1 MGKKVDGI
9 GALPKLLDV
18 KLFGGMVPDVAK
30 VIGAVHCD
38 WASSLHPIKIEEA
51 TITSA
56 FSSAEKKTVGT
67 MGRKYFVPY
76 GLYGASFTYS
86 ASRAREFGNYV
97 GDRLTVRDME
107 LFEEGLLNGASHGRT
122 GMKGYVEPL
131 FVLKVVKD
139 EKVKSRFDYL
149 AEEVQ
154 VNVTGYGEVHK
165 SSDVE
170 LNMKRLY
177 QALANKDYVKV
188 QAYVSP
194 SGLRR
199 YKELAHL
206 NKKFG
211 GLTVCEDDLDS
222 SWEYIVVYEV
232 KHSNPNGDPDMD
244 NMPRRFEGT
253 DIGMI
258 SPERQK
264 RWIRDYLED
273 QGELIFITRRGKVQ
287 KAKDRLKEIED
298 LI

>member
-9 GALPKLLDV
+9 GSLAKLLDV

-56 FSSAEKKTVGT
+56 FSSGEKKTVGT

-86 ASRAREFGNYV
+86 ASRAREFGNFV
-97 GDRLTVRDME
+97 GDRLTVRDLE

-131 FVLKVVKD
+131 LVVKVVKD
-139 EKVKSRFDYL
+139 VRVKSRFDYL
-149 AEEVQ
+149 AEEV
-154 VNVTGYGEVHK
+154 VVDVLADGEVHR
-165 SSDVE
+165 SED
-170 LNMKRLY
+170 LRFQMKRLY
-177 QALANKDYVKV
+177 SALSSDDYVKV
-188 QAYVSP
+188 QSYVSP

-199 YKELAHL
+199 FKELGTLH
-206 NKKFG
+206 KKFG
-211 GLTVCEDDLDS
+211 EMSICEEDLES
-222 SWEYIVVYEV
+222 SWEYIVIYEV

-273 QGELIFITRRGKVQ
+273 MGELIFITRRGKVQ